1 LHFWWQVQQS
11 LMRYGDQS
19 IVFSDLVYKFNRSN
33 KMQQRVL
40 IITDQALYVRELSAV
55 SFCNNPNMYVMND
68 VKLSICRRITL
79 QELGGVSYSSI
90 GDDFMVVHVP
100 SHYDYLLS
108 CSRKREATEQLQ
120 LAYRQKLGR
129 SVCVRVYGHD
139 DALSGSR
146 WQSSV
151 WDPKGRFGKDG
162 KERIISGTNHF
173 GLRKTLSTLKKKRL
187 FMFGSKA
194 SMRDPLYDI
203 QSEQLISLL
212 LTPHHPLGKQFIEF
226 AARFQKRFGFAATAA
241 SVMRAEAEGAALQ
254 PQPPPTGGCFVTMG
268 DDPRISVKEV
278 SMTNAISGRRG
289 EVGVVH
295 APLNNLCFAAVIRD
309 FFSQKM
315 TAVNGVLQ
323 EHKFKLS
330 DGQLNHALQM
340 AIFPSIL
347 STIMPL
353 VHQQNADMDALILR
367 TAATIKGNQLPAL
380 DYLKVGPKLLHL
392 LLQGVSNAGIF
403 SSAQSPA
410 ADAGSGDM
418 AFDVPADC
426 MRLPFWPVYRML
438 YALCETPT
446 PMKKLVIVN
455 TAISLISSCVSLYS
469 ANAITLNGDDLLP
482 ILTYC
487 VAMSGLQHP
496 LAEMNFVAE
505 FVTMGEPT
513 SEQMFCLNQFEIAL
527 ALMQQLQRDLPDIES
542 HVISEGDIASALAL
556 AASSR
561 PEDDDDDDSEEE
573 VRCLKLLLLLLLLL
587 LLPNVRLV

>member
-1 LHFWWQVQQS
+1 
-11 LMRYGDQS
+11 
-19 IVFSDLVYKFNRSN
+19 
-33 KMQQRVL
+33 
-40 IITDQALYVRELSAV
+40 
-55 SFCNNPNMYVMND
+55 
-68 VKLSICRRITL
+68 
-79 QELGGVSYSSI
+79 
-90 GDDFMVVHVP
+90 
-100 SHYDYLLS
+100 
-108 CSRKREATEQLQ
+108 
-120 LAYRQKLGR
+120 
-129 SVCVRVYGHD
+129 
-139 DALSGSR
+139 
-146 WQSSV
+146 
-151 WDPKGRFGKDG
+151 
-162 KERIISGTNHF
+162 
-173 GLRKTLSTLKKKRL
+173 
-187 FMFGSKA
+187 
-194 SMRDPLYDI
+194 
-203 QSEQLISLL
+203 
-212 LTPHHPLGKQFIEF
+212 
-226 AARFQKRFGFAATAA
+226 
-241 SVMRAEAEGAALQ
+241 
-254 PQPPPTGGCFVTMG
+254 
-268 DDPRISVKEV
+268 
-278 SMTNAISGRRG
+278 
-289 EVGVVH
+289 
-295 APLNNLCFAAVIRD
+295 
-309 FFSQKM
+309 M

-340 AIFPSIL
+340 AIFPSIF

-418 AFDVPADC
+418 TFDVPADC

-438 YALCETPT
+438 YTLCETPT

-527 ALMQQLQRDLPDIES
+527 ALMQQLQRDLPDIAS

-573 VRCLKLLLLLLLLL
+573 VRCLKLPLLL
-587 LLPNVRLV
+587 LLPNVRLHSSSDGTFAERGSCGFAVFESIPGQRRTVRCAAQLQQHLQPCIPAEEAAAFGCGSTISATQAGRAMPNVMTTKT